1 MILLKLQN
9 LKFSFRP
16 SQIFM
21 LSAMIVNIGNYL
33 YNLALGRL
41 LGPEAFADAA
51 ILITFL
57 LILSFMAMT
66 LQLSVAKFTGSF
78 DSEKKDSFLNYSR
91 KLSLILGCIVG
102 LTIFVLAGSL
112 QEWFQTDSSAM
123 FRIFA
128 MGIPLYF
135 LMSVNRGYFQGEQQ
149 FIKLSITYQGEML
162 SRLVVTLAFIMLL
175 PFKSSELVAVG
186 ILLSLIPGMLP
197 YKKTT
202 KETLPAIEKEDI
214 AHLKK
219 FVIVTALYELT
230 QILIN
235 NGDILLVKHF
245 FDAHSA
251 GLYSSMA
258 LIGRA
263 VYFVA
268 WMFVM
273 LLLPEVVKLHK
284 EGKDTKKLFFKY
296 LTMIT
301 ALTTGVVLV
310 NLLFPEFIISLL
322 FGNAYLEVAQLLWKY
337 ALASSLFAL
346 ANVFVYYFLSLD
358 RYLPVLLSGIFGLAQ
373 LAAIFF
379 FHTNLEMVVDVQ
391 ILIMLCLLIFQGVYF
406 LYQQKNPIH
415 RNKRSNRRISK

>member
-1 MILLKLQN
+1 MITLKLH
-9 LKFSFRP
+9 KFRFQLLA
-16 SQIFM
+16 SQVFM
-21 LSAMIVNIGNYL
+21 ISAMIVNIGNYL

-57 LILSFMAMT
+57 LILSFLAMT
-66 LQLSVAKFTGSF
+66 LQLTVAKFTGSF
-78 DSEKKDSFLNYSR
+78 DTDKKEAFLKYSR
-91 KLSLILGCIVG
+91 KWSLIIGLAVG
-102 LTIFVLAGSL
+102 VIIFFLAGTL
-112 QEWFQTDSSAM
+112 QAWFHTSSATM
-123 FRIFA
+123 FQIFG
-128 MGIPLYF
+128 MGVPLYF
-135 LMSVNRGYFQGEQQ
+135 LMSVNRGYFQGEQE
-149 FIKLSITYQGEML
+149 FIKLSVTYQGEML
-162 SRLVVTLAFIMLL
+162 SRLFLTLAFIMLL
-175 PFKSSELVAVG
+175 PFRSSELVAVG

-197 YKKTT
+197 YKKIS
-202 KETLPAIEKEDI
+202 KKALPAIENSEM

-219 FVIVTALYELT
+219 FIVVTALYELT

-263 VYFVA
+263 VFFVA

-273 LLLPEVVKLHK
+273 LLLPEVVKLQK

-296 LTMIT
+296 LGMIT
-301 ALTTGVVLV
+301 ALTTGVVIV
-310 NLLFPEFIISLL
+310 NLLFPKLIISIL
-322 FGNAYLEVAQLLWKY
+322 FGDAYMEVAHLLWKY

-358 RYLPVLLSGIFGLAQ
+358 KYMPVLLSGVFGIVQ
-373 LAAIFF
+373 LTAIFVW
-379 FHTNLEMVVDVQ
+379 HSSLEMVVNVQ
-391 ILIMLCLLIFQGVYF
+391 IAIMLSLLIFQALYF
-406 LYQQKNPIH
+406 LRQMKLSIH
-415 RNKRSNRRISK
+415 RK

>member
-1 MILLKLQN
+1 MITLKLHN
-9 LKFSFRP
+9 LSFRLQA
-16 SQIFM
+16 SQVFM
-21 LSAMIVNIGNYL
+21 ISAMIVNIGNYL

-57 LILSFMAMT
+57 LILSFLAMT
-66 LQLSVAKFTGSF
+66 LQLTVAKFTGSL
-78 DSEKKDSFLNYSR
+78 DGGKKNAFLNYTR
-91 KLSLILGCIVG
+91 KWSLIIGTVVG
-102 LTIFVLAGSL
+102 TFIFFMAGAL
-112 QEWFQTDSSAM
+112 QDWFHTSSSNM
-123 FRIFA
+123 FQIFG
-128 MGIPLYF
+128 MGVPLYF
-135 LMSVNRGYFQGEQQ
+135 LMSVNRGYFQGEQE

-162 SRLVVTLAFIMLL
+162 SRLFLTLAFIMLL
-175 PFKSSELVAVG
+175 PFRSSELVAVG

-197 YKKTT
+197 YKKIS
-202 KETLPAIEKEDI
+202 KKDLPAIGSSEM

-219 FVIVTALYELT
+219 FIVVTAFYELT

-245 FDAHSA
+245 FEAHSA

-273 LLLPEVVKLHK
+273 LLLPEVVKLQK

-296 LTMIT
+296 LGMIT
-301 ALTTGVVLV
+301 ALTSAVVIV
-310 NLLFPEFIISLL
+310 NLLFPKLIISIL
-322 FGNAYLEVAQLLWKY
+322 FGEAYIEVAHLLWKY

-358 RYLPVLLSGIFGLAQ
+358 KYMPVLLSGIFGLAQ
-373 LAAIFF
+373 LASIFIW
-379 FHTNLEMVVDVQ
+379 HSSLEMVVHVQ
-391 ILIMLCLLIFQGVYF
+391 IAVMLGLLIFQGLYF
-406 LYQQKNPIH
+406 LHQMKVSIH
-415 RNKRSNRRISK
+415 RK